1 MNFYDS
7 ACKQV
12 RLICPVVT
20 KVKEVKHRTMKKT
33 VSIFL
38 LLMGVLT
45 SVSGQTEVS
54 PFRPGSTLEGV
65 NYFLPK
71 TLFKVVV
78 VAEKHTTIPGEYAG
92 YADRYLRLRDVPTQQ
107 QDTWTVKSVTLYPF
121 GVPDAS
127 KAYNIKVKSKT
138 SAPLVSL
145 TDDGL
150 LLAINTEA
158 EPEPL
163 PELPK
168 AVPAPKPVNGRDYM
182 TQEILA
188 AGSSAKMAQLTAEE
202 IYDIRD
208 SRNALLRGEAD
219 NTPKDGAQLKL
230 MLDGLAEQLNAL
242 ESLFKGQTLTSTEVF
257 TFDYDPTG
265 LLISESG
272 SEEPLSES
280 DDAVEDVSGGK
291 KMATEGRALL
301 CRFSKRL
308 GLVDADDL
316 SGEPFWIDLK
326 LTGNLPASDPNAD
339 VQRKQAKME
348 KGVWVNQPARALVSV
363 SNAEGSLCTLDVL
376 VPQFGTTEVLS
387 SALFDKKPETRVTF
401 HQHIGS
407 VKRLE

>member
-1 MNFYDS
+1 
-7 ACKQV
+7 
-12 RLICPVVT
+12 
-20 KVKEVKHRTMKKT
+20 MKKT
-33 VSIFL
+33 VTIFL
-38 LLMGVLT
+38 LLIGVLT
-45 SVSGQTEVS
+45 NAWSQTEVS
-54 PFRPGSTLEGV
+54 EFRPGSTLEGV

-71 TLFKVVV
+71 MLFKVVV
-78 VAEKHTTIPGEYAG
+78 VAEKSTTIPGEYAG

-107 QDTWTVKSVTLYPF
+107 QDNWTIKSVSLYPF
-121 GVPDAS
+121 GVPDPS
-127 KAYNIKVKSKT
+127 KAFNIKVKSKT
-138 SAPLVSL
+138 SAPLVAL

-158 EPEPL
+158 DPEPSI
-163 PELPK
+163 ELPK
-168 AVPAPKPVNGRDYM
+168 AVPAPKPVNGRDFM

-230 MLDGLAEQLNAL
+230 MLDGLADQLYAL

-265 LLISESG
+265 LLFQDSEPSA
-272 SEEPLSES
+272 EEQAAALPATS
-280 DDAVEDVSGGK
+280 K
-291 KMATEGRALL
+291 PMATEGRALL
-301 CRFSKRL
+301 RRFSKRL

-316 SGEPFWIDLK
+316 SGEPIWIDLK
-326 LTGNLPASDPNAD
+326 LTGNLPASEPNAD

-348 KGVWVNQPARALVSV
+348 KGVWVNQPARAQVSV
-363 SNAEGSLCTLDVL
+363 STPAGTLCQLEAL
-376 VPQFGTTEVLS
+376 IPQFGTTEVLS

-401 HQHIGS
+401 YQNTGS
-407 VKRLE
+407 VKRIE

>member
-1 MNFYDS
+1 
-7 ACKQV
+7 
-12 RLICPVVT
+12 
-20 KVKEVKHRTMKKT
+20 MKKS
-33 VSIFL
+33 VSIFI

-45 SVSGQTEVS
+45 SVWGQTEVS

-71 TLFKVVV
+71 MLFKVVL
-78 VAEKHTTIPGEYAG
+78 VAEKSTTIPGEYAG
-92 YADRYLRLRDVPTQQ
+92 YADRYLRLRDVPTQK
-107 QDTWTVKSVTLYPF
+107 QDAWTIKSVALYPF

-127 KAYNIKVKSKT
+127 KAYNIKVRSKT

-145 TDDGL
+145 TDEGL

-168 AVPAPKPVNGRDYM
+168 AVPAPKPVNGRDFM

-265 LLISESG
+265 ILLPASGYDES
-272 SEEPLSES
+272 LSVS
-280 DDAVEDVSGGK
+280 DDGDASSIQK
-291 KMATEGRALL
+291 PMKTEGRALL

-308 GLVDADDL
+308 GLVEADDL
-316 SGEPFWIDLK
+316 SGDPIWIDLK
-326 LTGNLPASDPNAD
+326 LTGNLPASEPNAD

-348 KGVWVNQPARALVSV
+348 KGVWVNQPARALVTV
-363 SNAEGSLCTLDVL
+363 SNPQGQLCQLDVAI
-376 VPQFGTTEVLS
+376 PQFGTTEVLS
-387 SALFDKKPETRVTF
+387 NALFDKKPETRVTF
-401 HQHIGS
+401 HQHTGS